1 MDTIQATWVQKSME
15 GAVRTMGEIPA
26 DGVIEFPKAWNNKIN
41 LDSLTII
48 ITPEGTFQELY
59 VANIH
64 YGRKAIVKNASSG
77 SIKGSYMIICN
88 TKD

>member
-64 YGRKAIVKNASSG
+64 LSLIH
-77 SIKGSYMIICN
+77 I
-88 TKD
+88 